1 MAIKT
6 EQLPQ
11 EIVDKLRKLQSDSND
26 VIFELGQV
34 EVRFLDLKKYKK
46 SLEESFTK
54 MKIELDE
61 ILKNLENKY
70 PNGEVSLQEGT
81 VTFEQ

>member
-1 MAIKT
+1 MATKT

-34 EVRFLDLKKYKK
+34 EVRFLDLNKYKK

-54 MKIELDE
+54 IKIELDE
-61 ILKNLENKY
+61 ILKDLENKY

>member
-46 SLEESFTK
+46 SLEESFKK

>member
-1 MAIKT
+1 MATKT
-6 EQLPQ
+6 EQLSQ

-34 EVRFLDLKKYKK
+34 EVRFLDLAKYKK
-46 SLEESFTK
+46 SLEDSFTK
-54 MKIELDE
+54 IKIELDE
-61 ILKNLENKY
+61 ILKDLENKY

-81 VTFEQ
+81 VTFEE

>member
-1 MAIKT
+1 MATKT
-6 EQLPQ
+6 EQLSQ

-34 EVRFLDLKKYKK
+34 EVRFLDLTKYKK
-46 SLEESFTK
+46 SLEDSFTK
-54 MKIELDE
+54 IKIELDE
-61 ILKNLENKY
+61 ILKDLENKY

-81 VTFEQ
+81 VTFEE